1 MSAINKNLRNR
12 TRERLEA
19 REHDGIGR
27 NLSRRPAS
35 AIISVEHDD
44 DSESWKKRKVLMG
57 LILLPICMVALVTFT
72 ELFFRATVKGTFWRT
87 EGFWFFAFGCL
98 FWLSLGL
105 IKLQPA
111 VLYVFAHE
119 MTHAITARLS
129 GGKIHRMH
137 VSESGGYVET
147 DKTNTFITLSPYLV
161 PFYTVVIF
169 ALYGLLCLFTD
180 MQSIVSVNLLG
191 WTLLWKWAWVF
202 YWFVGATWC
211 FHITFTLE
219 VLRTEQS
226 DLRLNGEFFSMMLI
240 FLANLAIVGA
250 FFIMASP
257 TVGLADVWGDATKLV
272 MMVWHWVI

>member
-19 REHDGIGR
+19 REPVVGR
-27 NLSRRPAS
+27 TTSRRPGS
-35 AIISVEHDD
+35 AIVSVELDD
-44 DSESWKKRKVLMG
+44 ETESWKKRKVLMG

-72 ELFFRATVKGTFWRT
+72 ELFFRATVKGAFWRT

-105 IKLQPA
+105 AKIQPA

-129 GGKIHRMH
+129 GGKIHGMH
-137 VSESGGYVET
+137 VSETGGYVET

-161 PFYTVVIF
+161 PFYTVVVF

-180 MQSIVSVNLLG
+180 MQAKISVDILG
-191 WTLLWKWAWVF
+191 WTLLWKWAWIF

-250 FFIMASP
+250 FFILASP
-257 TVGLADVWGDATKLV
+257 TVGVADVWRDASKMV
-272 MMVWHWVI
+272 MSVWHWMR